1 MRLSEDR
8 ISHLAHLVSDGI
20 WNDDLVDFKDD
31 DKVLGEIKR
40 VMTDYLKVEDSA
52 DTFAREKIRSLSRDV
67 PEGSREWDILY
78 KKYFE
83 EETSK
88 KGFFSKG

>member
-20 WNDDLVDFKDD
+20 WKDDLVDFNDD
-31 DKVLGEIKR
+31 DKALHEIKR
-40 VMTDYLKVEDSA
+40 VMTDYLKVEDDA
-52 DTFAREKIRSLSRDV
+52 DTIARDKIRSLSREV

-83 EETSK
+83 EEVSK
-88 KGFFSKG
+88 KGFFS

>member
-8 ISHLAHLVSDGI
+8 ISHLAHLASDGI
-20 WNDDLVDFKDD
+20 WKDDLADFTDD
-31 DKVLGEIKR
+31 ERALREIKR
-40 VMTDYLKVEDSA
+40 AITDYLKVEDEA
-52 DTFAREKIRSLSRDV
+52 DTDARKKIRSLSRDV

-83 EETSK
+83 EEIAK
-88 KGFFSKG
+88 KKAFLS

>member
-8 ISHLAHLVSDGI
+8 ISHLAHLISDGI
-20 WNDDLVDFKDD
+20 WKDDLVDYKSEEKALF
-31 DKVLGEIKR
+31 EIKKAI
-40 VMTDYLKVEDSA
+40 TDYFKVEDEA
-52 DTFAREKIRSLSRDV
+52 DTIARNKIRSLSRDV

-83 EETSK
+83 EERAK
-88 KGFFSKG
+88 KRFVG

>member
-8 ISHLAHLVSDGI
+8 ISHLAHLVTDGI
-20 WNDDLVDFKDD
+20 WKDDLVDFTDEARALQE
-31 DKVLGEIKR
+31 VKR
-40 VMTDYLKVEDSA
+40 VITLFLKAEDEA
-52 DTFAREKIRSLSRDV
+52 DEAARRKIRSLSRDV

-83 EETSK
+83 EEMAK
-88 KGFFSKG
+88 KKSFGG

>member
-8 ISHLAHLVSDGI
+8 ISHLAHLISDGI
-20 WNDDLVDFKDD
+20 WKDDLVDYKSDE
-31 DKVLGEIKR
+31 KALLEIKR
-40 VMTDYLKVEDSA
+40 AIIDYLRVEDEA
-52 DTFAREKIRSLSRDV
+52 DSFARDKIRSLSRDV

-83 EETSK
+83 EERAK
-88 KGFFSKG
+88 KGFVG

>member
-20 WNDDLVDFKDD
+20 WKDDLVDYKSEE
-31 DKVLGEIKR
+31 KALLEIKKAF
-40 VMTDYLKVEDSA
+40 TDYFKVEDEA
-52 DTFAREKIRSLSRDV
+52 DTIARNKIRSLSRDV

-83 EETSK
+83 EERAK
-88 KGFFSKG
+88 KGFVG

>member
-8 ISHLAHLVSDGI
+8 ISHLAHLISDGI
-20 WNDDLVDFKDD
+20 WKDDLVDYKSDE
-31 DKVLGEIKR
+31 KALLEIKKAI
-40 VMTDYLKVEDSA
+40 TDYFKVEDEA
-52 DTFAREKIRSLSRDV
+52 DSIARDKIRSLSRDV

-83 EETSK
+83 EERAK
-88 KGFFSKG
+88 KGFVG

>member
-8 ISHLAHLVSDGI
+8 ITHIAHLLFDGI
-20 WNDDLVDFKDD
+20 WKDDLVDFTDE
-31 DKVLGEIKR
+31 DKALAEIKKA
-40 VMTDYLKVEDSA
+40 MSGYLRVEDDA
-52 DTFAREKIRSLSRDV
+52 DTAARAKIRSLSRNV

-83 EETSK
+83 EEASK
-88 KGFFSKG
+88 KGFR